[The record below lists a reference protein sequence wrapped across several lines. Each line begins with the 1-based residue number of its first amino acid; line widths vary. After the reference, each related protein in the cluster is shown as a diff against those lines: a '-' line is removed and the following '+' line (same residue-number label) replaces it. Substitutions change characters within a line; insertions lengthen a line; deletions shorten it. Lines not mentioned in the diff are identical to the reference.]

1 MIKVSI
7 LVPVYGVEAFIERCA
22 RSLMEQTYPN
32 IEYIFV
38 DDCSPDNSIS
48 ILQSVIDEYHR
59 DDVTIIRHETNKGLG
74 GARKTALLAAT
85 GDYVLNVDSDD
96 YLETNAINLL
106 VNEVEKTGADVIR
119 MNSYVEWDRTRKV
132 YSGQWVSDSKEY
144 TRMLLNATTLPSIWA
159 HIVKR
164 TLYFDHQL
172 LPIEG
177 INLGED
183 YIITPRLC
191 YYANKIGCI
200 NKPLYHYIQT
210 NYSSYTSSFNAKKVE
225 NLSLV
230 ANTLYGFFKDKP
242 DFLYA
247 LNEGMWQKK
256 VEMMLN
262 CKLQNYK
269 LVDTLPTWL
278 PISTGSMR
286 IEQRIAAPL
295 VAKKL
300 WYVLWLY
307 SITYNIVFHI
317 VQKLKG
323 R

>member
-74 GARKTALLAAT
+74 GARKTALLAAS
-85 GDYVLNVDSDD
+85 GDYILNVDSDD
-96 YLETNAINLL
+96 YLEKTAVSLL
-106 VNEVEKTGADVIR
+106 VEEIVKRQADVVKLSCF
-119 MNSYVEWDRTRKV
+119 MEWCNTKKA
-132 YSGQWVSDSKEY
+132 YYGAWNENAHQY
-144 TRMLLNATTLPSIWA
+144 TKLLLSAKTLPGVCL
-159 HIVKR
+159 HIIRR
-164 TLYFDHQL
+164 TLYFEHHL
-172 LPIEG
+172 FPTEG

-183 YIITPRLC
+183 FILTPRLC
-191 YYANKIGCI
+191 YYANCIGHVDEPI
-200 NKPLYHYIQT
+200 YHYIQT
-210 NYSSYTSSFNAKKVE
+210 NSSSYTSSFNAKKVE
-225 NLSLV
+225 DLSHV
-230 ANTLYGFFKDKP
+230 ANTLYEFFKDKP

-278 PISTGSMR
+278 PVSTGSMR
-286 IEQRIAAPL
+286 LEQRIAAPL

-300 WYVLWLY
+300 WYALWLY
-307 SITYNIVFHI
+307 SITYNFVFRI